1 MASPYKPE
9 LFTIESVMDFYHNAD
24 GCQFKVFG
32 GTTAQPQFCRYIFD
46 GEEKEIGMQK
56 LEEALYGLKSN
67 VDNTNPYLIQV
78 YSNPKKKGD
87 PANTTNIVFQL
98 NKVERIMPYM
108 AGMMPQQTDPEIKM
122 LLSRLIESN
131 NIMVTKLSQ
140 EEVED
145 DYEEPPTIQKALGS
159 MLSNPEV
166 QNNLLGLGV
175 ELIGSI
181 IKRLNGDPL
190 PAQNFNPPG
199 GIAGVPEEES
209 ITILKSLMARGVTLE
224 HLKKLNQM
232 SDIKLSMLLN
242 ML

>member
-108 AGMMPQQTDPEIKM
+108 AGMMQPAADPEMKQ
-122 LLSRLIESN
+122 LLARLIESN
-131 NIMVTKLSQ
+131 NIIVTKLSQ
-140 EEVED
+140 DEIEE
-145 DYEEPPTIQKALGS
+145 DYEPQPQSFGDH
-159 MLSNPEV
+159 
-166 QNNLLGLGV
+166 
-175 ELIGSI
+175 IGSI
-181 IKRLNGDPL
+181 LKEPEVAKMVIGELMGAWADFRSGLKKTTGG
-190 PAQNFNPPG
+190 FNQPG
-199 GIAGVPEEES
+199 GIAGIPEDES
-209 ITILKSLMARGVTLE
+209 ITILKSLMAKGVTLE
-224 HLKKLNQM
+224 HLKKLDEM
-232 SDIKLSMLLN
+232 SRVKLSMIIN

>member
-24 GCQFKVFG
+24 GWQFKVFG

-67 VDNTNPYLIQV
+67 TDNTNPYLIQV

-98 NKVERIMPYM
+98 NKVERMMPYM
-108 AGMMPQQTDPEIKM
+108 GGMMQPAADPEMKQ
-122 LLSRLIESN
+122 LLARLIESN
-131 NIMVTKLSQ
+131 NIIVTKLSQ
-140 EEVED
+140 EELEE
-145 DYEEPPTIQKALGS
+145 DYEPQPQSFGDTIGNILKEPDVAKMVIG
-159 MLSNPEV
+159 E
-166 QNNLLGLGV
+166 LLGAWADFRSGLKKNTG
-175 ELIGSI
+175 G
-181 IKRLNGDPL
+181 
-190 PAQNFNPPG
+190 FNQPG
-199 GIAGVPEEES
+199 GIAGIPEDQS
-209 ITILKSLMARGVTLE
+209 IEILKSLMAKGVTLD
-224 HLKKLNQM
+224 HLKKLDDM
-232 SDIKLSMLLN
+232 SEIKLSMLLN